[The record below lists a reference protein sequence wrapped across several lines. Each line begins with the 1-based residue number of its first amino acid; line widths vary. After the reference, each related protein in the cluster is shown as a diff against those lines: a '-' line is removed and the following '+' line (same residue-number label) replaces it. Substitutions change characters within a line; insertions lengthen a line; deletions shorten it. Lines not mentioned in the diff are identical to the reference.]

1 VSGMPL
7 SVQQLN
13 QLIARDEKRL
23 GDLVRAAGLK
33 AS

>member
-1 VSGMPL
+1 M
-7 SVQQLN
+7 SVQALN
-13 QLIARDEKRL
+13 ELIAKDEKRL